1 MKILNEEHFE
11 NVKRYAE
18 SIGDTSFQKCLDRLE
33 SWGEES
39 PTIPMK
45 YRSTTTMPRIRSAS
59 RNAIPMEEPASW
71 EACFIT
77 EYRTGLLPSHWNRS
91 TDGRYIPDR
100 NKRKS
105 NINIV
110 LT

>member
-1 MKILNEEHFE
+1 MNCRRCTYLGA
-11 NVKRYAE
+11 Y
-18 SIGDTSFQKCLDRLE
+18 
-33 SWGEES
+33 
-39 PTIPMK
+39 
-45 YRSTTTMPRIRSAS
+45 
-59 RNAIPMEEPASW
+59 AIPMEEPASW

>member
-1 MKILNEEHFE
+1 MPSPSVTPHSRSAWTGWKAGRRI
-11 NVKRYAE
+11 
-18 SIGDTSFQKCLDRLE
+18 
-33 SWGEES
+33 